1 MLLRLTSPL
10 LLPQRGAALLGLV
23 AFVAG
28 CQSSGSE
35 SMQMRNLAHS
45 VAPVAL
51 GAGPVAVTL
60 ASSGQPLSQQ
70 LESLAPGKSLY
81 LVVRGLTATEAPGVL
96 YSVYLDLPAGASP
109 TENDPHQVGIIHFFN
124 ARAPGAANE
133 PDAESSVNTDAEKV
147 FFSFDVTPAVRAL
160 RQRGWLQEATTLTFI
175 PDGQPVPSARAVV
188 GHLELI
194 DQ

>member
-1 MLLRLTSPL
+1 MLERLTSPFPS
-10 LLPQRGAALLGLV
+10 PQPTAALLGLV
-23 AFVAG
+23 ALVAA
-28 CQSSGSE
+28 CQGSGSE
-35 SMQMRNLAHS
+35 PMQMRNLTHS

-60 ASSGQPLSQQ
+60 APAGQPLSQQ

-96 YSVYLDLPAGASP
+96 YSVYLDLPAGARP
-109 TENDPHQVGIIHFFN
+109 AENDPHKVGIIHFFN
-124 ARAPGAANE
+124 ARPPGAANA
-133 PDAESSVNTDAEKV
+133 PDAESPVNTDAEKV

-160 RQRGWLQEATTLTFI
+160 RERGGLQEATTLTFI

-188 GHLELI
+188 GHLELVE
-194 DQ
+194 Q